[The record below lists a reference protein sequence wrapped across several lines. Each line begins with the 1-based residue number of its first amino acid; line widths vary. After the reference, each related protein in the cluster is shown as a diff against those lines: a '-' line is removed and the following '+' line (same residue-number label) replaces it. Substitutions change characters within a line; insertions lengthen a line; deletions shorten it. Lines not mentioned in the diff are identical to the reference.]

1 MKDRI
6 KRWICGEEGG
16 RLKPKATIEWRAAF
30 KRYRCLLQFGD
41 HTFAAVWFSRV
52 EREGQNVACFNADG
66 YTGIL
71 FGNDMD
77 ISISEKEGT
86 EE

>member
-6 KRWICGEEGG
+6 KRWICGEESE
-16 RLKPKATIEWRAAF
+16 RLKPKATIEWRTDF
-30 KRYRCLLQFGD
+30 ECYRCLLQFGD
-41 HTFAAVWFSRV
+41 YTFATVRFDRF
-52 EREGQNVACFNADG
+52 EREGQNVVCFNADSFV
-66 YTGIL
+66 GIL
-71 FGNDMD
+71 WGDDMD